1 MKMTYTTDDMRRA
14 ADALAGTRHWLS
26 DAGRMLI
33 QAADEIDALRRLV
46 DAVNGSAGIALCLEK
61 GCGTCAHG
69 AGYCDSRAV
78 VQAIRAI
85 NSRASGKGLNHR
97 ESRRPV
103 NNKERQNR
111 KMK

>member
-14 ADALAGTRHWLS
+14 ADALAGTRHWQS
-26 DAGRMLI
+26 DAGRMLR

-46 DAVNGSAGIALCLEK
+46 DAVNGSAGITLCLEK

-69 AGYCDSRAV
+69 AGDCDSRAV

-85 NSRASGKGLNHR
+85 NSRASGKGRKHR
-97 ESRRPV
+97 DSRRPI
-103 NNKERQNR
+103 NNKERQNG

>member
-26 DAGRMLI
+26 DVGRMLR

-46 DAVNGSAGIALCLEK
+46 DAVNGSAGITLCLEK
-61 GCGTCAHG
+61 GCWTCAHG
-69 AGYCDSRAV
+69 PGDCDSRAV
-78 VQAIRAI
+78 VQAIRDI
-85 NSRASGKGLNHR
+85 NSLSSGKGLKHR
-97 ESRRPV
+97 ESRRPR
-103 NNKERQNR
+103 NDEERQNR